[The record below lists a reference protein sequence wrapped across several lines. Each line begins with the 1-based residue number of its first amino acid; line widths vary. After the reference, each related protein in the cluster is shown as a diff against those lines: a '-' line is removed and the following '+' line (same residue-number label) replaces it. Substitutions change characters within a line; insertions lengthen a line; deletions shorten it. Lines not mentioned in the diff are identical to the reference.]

1 TKEARYAHLLS
12 GGVEALRAAAPY
24 ASMQREAGASSGPDA
39 GYEERMAQLETTVAE
54 LRQEVVALRQKI
66 DDLFGD

>member
-1 TKEARYAHLLS
+1 
-12 GGVEALRAAAPY
+12 
-24 ASMQREAGASSGPDA
+24 
-39 GYEERMAQLETTVAE
+39 LETTVAE